1 MNMAE
6 STVSM
11 RDDDVQSGTSPDPS
25 LIGLCPYLMAA
36 DGGWRSSTAAREHR
50 CTGVSPPAPL
60 PAEKQRRLCLTP
72 EHDTCATYVAVRAA
86 RSTTPG
92 RAEVLS
98 RPLTRTTPVV
108 LDHGRMAVR
117 LPALRDN
124 RVVSQGLLV
133 GVMGIAFAAIVLA
146 RQSGSN
152 GSVVDGSPTPVASV
166 RPLASPSASPRRE
179 PTVAPS
185 PSVVPPAAPSAAPA
199 SPRPSAQSATYKVR
213 SGDTLMVIAA
223 RFGTTA
229 KVLIQLNAIKDP
241 ALLRIG
247 QVLLL
252 P

>member
-1 MNMAE
+1 
-6 STVSM
+6 
-11 RDDDVQSGTSPDPS
+11 
-25 LIGLCPYLMAA
+25 
-36 DGGWRSSTAAREHR
+36 
-50 CTGVSPPAPL
+50 
-60 PAEKQRRLCLTP
+60 
-72 EHDTCATYVAVRAA
+72 
-86 RSTTPG
+86 
-92 RAEVLS
+92 
-98 RPLTRTTPVV
+98 
-108 LDHGRMAVR
+108 MAVR

>member
-1 MNMAE
+1 
-6 STVSM
+6 
-11 RDDDVQSGTSPDPS
+11 
-25 LIGLCPYLMAA
+25 
-36 DGGWRSSTAAREHR
+36 
-50 CTGVSPPAPL
+50 
-60 PAEKQRRLCLTP
+60 
-72 EHDTCATYVAVRAA
+72 
-86 RSTTPG
+86 
-92 RAEVLS
+92 
-98 RPLTRTTPVV
+98 
-108 LDHGRMAVR
+108 MAVR

-185 PSVVPPAAPSAAPA
+185 PSVVPPASASAAPA

-223 RFGTTA
+223 RFRTTV